1 MKVYNI
7 EHPHVSLPEFQTRS
21 TGEVEMIMRHH
32 NCKTV
37 KYEINEYGPS
47 AIDRFLID
55 IHDKENAKELYL
67 HEMAEMPV
75 VYSPTSFLP
84 IKSILVSYYAH
95 DKLTKEQN
103 YVL

>member
-7 EHPHVSLPEFQTRS
+7 DHPHVTLPEFQTLPG
-21 TGEVEMIMRHH
+21 GEVEMNMRYH

-37 KYEINEYGPS
+37 RYEINEFGRS

-55 IHDKENAKELYL
+55 IHDKENVKELYL
-67 HEMAEMPV
+67 HEMTEMPV

-84 IKSILVSYYAH
+84 IKSILVTYYAH